1 MEVLEGSISEVKQ
14 TAESITMSVD
24 DNGKTA
30 SITIG
35 GQTFEVINSEGVA
48 EEVNGINLDGYVT
61 FTALSADG

>member
-14 TAESITMSVD
+14 TAESIKLSVD
-24 DNGKTA
+24 SNGKTA

-35 GQTFEVINSEGVA
+35 GNTFTVINPEGVE

-61 FTALSADG
+61 FTALSANG